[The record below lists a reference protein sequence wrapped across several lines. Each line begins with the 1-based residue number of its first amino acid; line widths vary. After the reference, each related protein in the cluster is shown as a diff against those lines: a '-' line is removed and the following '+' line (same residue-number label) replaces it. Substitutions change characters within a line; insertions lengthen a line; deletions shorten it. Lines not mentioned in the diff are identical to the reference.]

1 MLYAS
6 MVEQSLLLQL
16 LQLLGVEA
24 EGVRPQVRPCVDE
37 RGAQRFCKRTVNL
50 LFSSACG
57 GDPCV
62 IAWHTQYSFSLF
74 QRSTEKGKEGKGG
87 RLKSN
92 LPSEPIMAGGRYGR
106 HINRGSCLLQ
116 HPAIDL
122 LDKKALIYSGTR
134 QPPLQL

>member
-1 MLYAS
+1 MLYAG

-116 HPAIDL
+116 PAIDL
-122 LDKKALIYSGTR
+122 WTR
-134 QPPLQL
+134 KR